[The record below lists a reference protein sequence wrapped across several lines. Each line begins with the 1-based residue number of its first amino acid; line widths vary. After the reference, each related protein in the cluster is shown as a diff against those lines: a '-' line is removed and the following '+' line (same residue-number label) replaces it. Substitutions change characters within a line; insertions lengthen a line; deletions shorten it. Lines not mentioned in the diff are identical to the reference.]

1 MMAPGVMTNGTP
13 AGALSNGLSFQ
24 GMSEKISAKG
34 SFEKI
39 METAQGSKK
48 QEFKAQDPKG
58 QDKKA
63 RGLETQ
69 GVRSQDPEK
78 KEAVSGRSSE
88 QAESVEEQ
96 GKAMFSG
103 KSRMR
108 MQGEKEQVAEPSM
121 EQDEAVDTAVMEAV
135 STLVVQIRELICE
148 TLDISDEEL
157 SQTMEDLDMK
167 PSGLFDRNRLQ
178 ELFLV
183 VNQAED
189 STEFLTNE
197 ALFDDFAGMMQA
209 VEQVVREAG
218 LTPEMIS
225 ERLAE
230 TNERL
235 PEQTQPEGKEPVES
249 TVLTA
254 AAGSEVR
261 TETDSDADTETD
273 TKEAVPAFSQAD
285 AENAQAKE
293 VRTEVKAETETNDS
307 KTKSHVAVAKGT
319 KEEKEVSTETDGSF
333 KANFI
338 DVLTSKVTPASGSEE
353 ALAATQQL
361 REIVNQVLEQ
371 IKVIIRPEQTNM
383 ELQLN
388 PEHLGRVH
396 LTITEKEGMMTAQFT
411 TQTQMAKE
419 AIESQMAILKESL
432 LNQGI
437 KVEAIE
443 VAVSEFGFERDRDAN
458 RNNGEEQGR
467 RRKSNSLRSTAVE
480 EDVPKMEDYINATDS
495 SVDYSA

>member
-1 MMAPGVMTNGTP
+1 
-13 AGALSNGLSFQ
+13 
-24 GMSEKISAKG
+24 
-34 SFEKI
+34 
-39 METAQGSKK
+39 
-48 QEFKAQDPKG
+48 
-58 QDKKA
+58 
-63 RGLETQ
+63 
-69 GVRSQDPEK
+69 
-78 KEAVSGRSSE
+78 
-88 QAESVEEQ
+88 
-96 GKAMFSG
+96 
-103 KSRMR
+103 
-108 MQGEKEQVAEPSM
+108 MQGEKEQVTEPSM
-121 EQDEAVDTAVMEAV
+121 EQDEAVDTVVMEAV

-167 PSGLFDRNRLQ
+167 ASDLFDRNRLQ

-209 VEQVVREAG
+209 VEQVVREAD
-218 LTPEMIS
+218 LTPETIS
-225 ERLAE
+225 EVLAE
-230 TNERL
+230 TELL

-254 AAGSEVR
+254 IAGSEVR
-261 TETDSDADTETD
+261 TETDSDTDTE
-273 TKEAVPAFSQAD
+273 EAVPAFSQAD

-293 VRTEVKAETETNDS
+293 VRTEVRAETETNDS

-338 DVLTSKVTPASGSEE
+338 DVLTSKVTPAFGSEE

-361 REIVNQVLEQ
+361 REIANQVLEQ

-396 LTITEKEGMMTAQFT
+396 LTVTEKEGMMTAQFT

-467 RRKSNSLRSTAVE
+467 RRRNHSLRSTAVE
-480 EDVPKMEDYINATDS
+480 EDVPKMEDYINVTDS

>member
-1 MMAPGVMTNGTP
+1 MAPGVMTNNTP

-24 GMSEKISAKG
+24 GMSERISAKG

-48 QEFKAQDPKG
+48 QDFKARDPKG

-69 GVRSQDPEK
+69 GVRTQDPEK
-78 KEAVSGRSSE
+78 KEAVVSGRSSE
-88 QAESVEEQ
+88 QAESVKEQ

-108 MQGEKEQVAEPSM
+108 MQGEKEQVTEPSM
-121 EQDEAVDTAVMEAV
+121 EQNEAVDTAVMEAV

-167 PSGLFDRNRLQ
+167 ASDLFDRNRLQ

-218 LTPEMIS
+218 LTPETIS

-230 TNERL
+230 TNGRL

-261 TETDSDADTETD
+261 TETDSDTDTE
-273 TKEAVPAFSQAD
+273 EAVPAFSQAD

-293 VRTEVKAETETNDS
+293 VRTEVRAETETNDS

-338 DVLTSKVTPASGSEE
+338 DVLTSKVTPAFGSEE
-353 ALAATQQL
+353 ALATAQQL

-396 LTITEKEGMMTAQFT
+396 LTVTEKEGMMTAQFT
-411 TQTQMAKE
+411 TQTQAAKE

-467 RRKSNSLRSTAVE
+467 RRRNNSLRSTAVE

>member
-1 MMAPGVMTNGTP
+1 MTAPGVMTNNTP
-13 AGALSNGLSFQ
+13 AGALLNGLSFQ

-48 QEFKAQDPKG
+48 QEFKG

-78 KEAVSGRSSE
+78 KEVVSGRLSE
-88 QAESVEEQ
+88 QAESVKEQ

-103 KSRMR
+103 KGRMR
-108 MQGEKEQVAEPSM
+108 MQGEKEQVTEPSM

-167 PSGLFDRNRLQ
+167 ASDLFDRNRLQ

-189 STEFLTNE
+189 PAEFLTNE

-209 VEQVVREAG
+209 VEQMIREAD
-218 LTPEMIS
+218 LTPETVS
-225 ERLAE
+225 EVLTE
-230 TNERL
+230 TELL
-235 PEQTQPEGKEPVES
+235 PEQTQPGGKEPVED
-249 TVLTA
+249 TVLTVV
-254 AAGSEVR
+254 AGSEVR
-261 TETDSDADTETD
+261 TETDSDTETDTD

-285 AENAQAKE
+285 AENAQGAKE
-293 VRTEVKAETETNDS
+293 VRTEVRAETNDS

-319 KEEKEVSTETDGSF
+319 KEEKVVSTETDGSF
-333 KANFI
+333 KAAFI
-338 DVLTSKVTPASGSEE
+338 DALTSKVTPAAGSEE

-467 RRKSNSLRSTAVE
+467 RRRNHSLRSMAVE